1 MAVSS
6 HGHSGTKQLYR
17 PQAVRARGGVRVR
30 AYNKKEQQAARFN
43 FLLRGCA
50 VAVGDAPLQSEAP
63 QGRWKISRQRAK
75 LGVPSTLS
83 AEACLV
89 VGGGWWDDQNA
100 QSVVNAPPI

>member
-1 MAVSS
+1 MAAICPTWGCLKKRAGRNREVS
-6 HGHSGTKQLYR
+6 L
-17 PQAVRARGGVRVR
+17 
-30 AYNKKEQQAARFN
+30 
-43 FLLRGCA
+43 
-50 VAVGDAPLQSEAP
+50 
-63 QGRWKISRQRAK
+63 SRQRAK